1 MTVRA
6 LLARTCLLLALAA
19 AGCMRYETVW
29 SGVQWTDDGEG
40 LELAS
45 DPGLC
50 GCVTIVNKSDR
61 PLTLRASFG
70 PIHVG
75 RAKLAPGQSI
85 TARFDWAG
93 DRADQTYVID
103 AVDDAGRKLDMLE
116 VLEIGEHT
124 GSRSCANPGCAWGP
138 LNMKVAAEVGPR
150 S

>member
-6 LLARTCLLLALAA
+6 LLARFCLLLAL

-50 GCVTIVNKSDR
+50 GCVTLINKATR
-61 PLTLRASFG
+61 PVTLRASFG
-70 PIHVG
+70 SIHVG
-75 RAKLAPGQSI
+75 RATLPPGQRM

-93 DRADQTYVID
+93 DRADQTYRLD
-103 AVDDAGRKLDMLE
+103 AVDDQGRSLVLAE
-116 VLEIGEHT
+116 VLEVGEHT
-124 GSRSCANPGCAWGP
+124 GSRACANPGCDWGP
-138 LNMKVAAEVGPR
+138 LNMKVASEVGPR
-150 S
+150 P